1 MSPGAL
7 RVGGGSFG
15 GGYDDSGS
23 AIDKECALTPMFIY
37 PGSIRRT
44 KVKIVAEL
52 QSRMTPKTTCIREV
66 CAGSALASLELAR
79 SHPALAVHLNDLDPY
94 MYAFWQAV
102 AEGTPADDKRLTRLL
117 QQQPTLARFDRLRR
131 EQASLSSLS
140 RVDRAYHAVFF
151 HRCTY
156 SGIFSGAVKGGRE
169 QTSCKLD
176 IYYQPE
182 ALVRA
187 YAELVQL
194 LRGRT
199 LVTNLDVCDCIRRF
213 SGRPDDIWFIDP
225 PWIERGS
232 GWYLCS
238 MDLEAHRRL
247 AAFLTQDRLP
257 KGRWL
262 MVIGQ
267 HASLARLYHNC
278 RLRLVK
284 VWRTAGR
291 AQTSQTDVLIDRPVT
306 GAAVAKRPPCTAR
319 SASRK
324 RLRSA

>member
-1 MSPGAL
+1 
-7 RVGGGSFG
+7 
-15 GGYDDSGS
+15 
-23 AIDKECALTPMFIY
+23 MFIY

-44 KVKIVAEL
+44 KVRIVAEL
-52 QSRMTPKTTCIREV
+52 QSRMTAGTTCLREV

-79 SHPALAVHLNDLDPY
+79 SHPALAIHLNDLDPY
-94 MYAFWQAV
+94 MFAFWQTV
-102 AEGTPADDKRLTRLL
+102 ASGTPADDKRLTRLL
-117 QQQPTLARFDRLRR
+117 QQQPTLVRFDRMRR
-131 EQASLSSLS
+131 EQASLSGLS

-169 QTSCKLD
+169 QSSCKLD

-182 ALVRA
+182 VLVQA
-187 YAELVQL
+187 YADLVKL

-199 LVTNLDVCDCIRRF
+199 LVTNLDVCACIRRF
-213 SGRPDDIWFIDP
+213 SGRPEDVWFIDP
-225 PWIERGS
+225 PWIERGP

-238 MDLEAHRRL
+238 MDADAHRRL
-247 AAFLTQDRLP
+247 AGLLTQDALP

-267 HASLARLYHNC
+267 HASLGRLYHNC
-278 RLRLVK
+278 RLRPVK

-291 AQTSQTDVLIDRPVT
+291 AQASQTDVLIDRPVT
-306 GAAVAKRPPCTAR
+306 GAAAAKCAPCTSR
-319 SASRK
+319 SASR
-324 RLRSA
+324 RPRPWA